1 LPQETADDDLGQT
14 TCPRVWIILGCSAGF
29 GDILKILYASALL
42 DIVGEIAA
50 RTVFHDEVY
59 VALSALQGLST
70 EDPNYGR

>member
-1 LPQETADDDLGQT
+1 M
-14 TCPRVWIILGCSAGF
+14 GCSAGF